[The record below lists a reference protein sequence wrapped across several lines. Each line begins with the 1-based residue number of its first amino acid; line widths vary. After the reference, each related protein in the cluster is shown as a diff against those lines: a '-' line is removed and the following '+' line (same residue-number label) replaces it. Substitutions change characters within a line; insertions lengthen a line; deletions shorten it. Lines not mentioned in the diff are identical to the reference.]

1 MVGEVLI
8 SSPPAIHFLRALTNT
23 ECESC
28 DDLVQKIGDLRLGLG
43 ADLVEWNLTA
53 SRKFSVKSL
62 YRKLTERSA
71 LDIARGIWKAGLPLK
86 IKIFMWQMLRN
97 RLPTSDNVAKRN
109 GPADGTCTVCGL
121 GEDANHVF
129 FRCHLARFAWSA
141 VREAFHSNW
150 NPASGNDLIA
160 ILKTTRGTGSRIAWR
175 CVGALLWAIWTTR
188 NKITIEKKFPNHP
201 ADVIFKCHLFLQM
214 WTPLGKERDAERMT
228 EAMEHIK
235 SIQTRARQNMTS

>member
-1 MVGEVLI
+1 
-8 SSPPAIHFLRALTNT
+8 
-23 ECESC
+23 
-28 DDLVQKIGDLRLGLG
+28 
-43 ADLVEWNLTA
+43 
-53 SRKFSVKSL
+53 
-62 YRKLTERSA
+62 
-71 LDIARGIWKAGLPLK
+71 
-86 IKIFMWQMLRN
+86 MLRN

-160 ILKTTRGTGSRIAWR
+160 ILKTTRGTSSRIAWR

-201 ADVIFKCHLFLQM
+201 ADVIFKCHLFLQT
-214 WTPLGKERDAERMT
+214 WTPLGKECDAERMSK
-228 EAMEHIK
+228 AMARIK
-235 SIQTRARQNMTS
+235 TIQVMARQDTTTR